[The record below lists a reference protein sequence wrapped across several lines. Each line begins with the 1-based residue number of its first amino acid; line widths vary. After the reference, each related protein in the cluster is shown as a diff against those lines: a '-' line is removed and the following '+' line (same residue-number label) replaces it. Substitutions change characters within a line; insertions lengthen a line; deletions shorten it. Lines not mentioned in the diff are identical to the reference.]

1 MRSPKLLYGLYFL
14 SLGLNRGKDFN
25 SNKIL
30 NLHVGGYT
38 LKYGPLHYYNLHEKL
53 YATVCN
59 KKFKMVLGS
68 LSKRWFLK
76 LLIFRLHFF
85 MVTGSNSASKWTQE

>member
-1 MRSPKLLYGLYFL
+1 MLFTDPVFLLRFTYVRNLSRKYEVPK
-14 SLGLNRGKDFN
+14 GLNRGKNFN

-53 YATVCN
+53 
-59 KKFKMVLGS
+59 
-68 LSKRWFLK
+68 
-76 LLIFRLHFF
+76 
-85 MVTGSNSASKWTQE
+85 

>member
-1 MRSPKLLYGLYFL
+1 MLFTDPVFLLRFTYVRNLSRKDEVPK
-14 SLGLNRGKDFN
+14 GLNRGKNFN

-53 YATVCN
+53 
-59 KKFKMVLGS
+59 
-68 LSKRWFLK
+68 
-76 LLIFRLHFF
+76 
-85 MVTGSNSASKWTQE
+85 

>member
-38 LKYGPLHYYNLHEKL
+38 LKYGHLHYYNLHEKL
-53 YATVCN
+53 
-59 KKFKMVLGS
+59 
-68 LSKRWFLK
+68 
-76 LLIFRLHFF
+76 
-85 MVTGSNSASKWTQE
+85 